1 MHETLFA
8 RAGLSLD
15 RLRSFR
21 EIVVAQGISAA
32 AQGEP
37 NRQSQLSRQL
47 RELETFFGTELLV
60 RGRGPLRLTPA
71 GAELNRLCGG
81 FLSAAE
87 EFLNTCAQAPIQL
100 TVGAGESLVH
110 WWLLPGLARQAAQPR
125 RWTFTFEN
133 LRNDEML
140 DRVLEASLDLAVTT
154 RPTDDNRLRAE
165 AVGSLDYG
173 LFVPRRLLTPRQ
185 GSDLKRV
192 LDDLPLAVL
201 SSPQGAIL
209 RALESEAARTRH
221 PLRIELRLSSY
232 PQLAMAV
239 REGMVA
245 AIMPTQATA
254 ALDGADYELLHPAF
268 LRKQSRKVWLV
279 WNRSLVEVRPAIA
292 AAAKQLKEALRG
304 REMK

>member
-1 MHETLFA
+1 MYETLFS

-21 EIVVAQGISAA
+21 EIVLAQGISAA
-32 AQGEP
+32 AQGDP

-71 GAELNRLCGG
+71 GAELNRLSGG
-81 FLSAAE
+81 FLGAAE

-110 WWLLPGLARQAAQPR
+110 WWLLPGLARQAAQKR

-140 DRVLEASLDLAVTT
+140 DRVLDASLDLAVTT
-154 RPTDDNRLRAE
+154 RPTEDNRLRAE
-165 AVGSLDYG
+165 AVGTLDHG
-173 LFVPRRLLTPRQ
+173 LFVPRRWLAGRPKL
-185 GSDLKRV
+185 DLKRA
-192 LDDLPLAVL
+192 LDELPLAVL
-201 SSPQGAIL
+201 NSRSGEIL
-209 RALESEAARTRH
+209 RALESEAARMRH

-245 AIMPTQATA
+245 AVMPTQASTA
-254 ALDGADYELLHPAF
+254 LAGADYELLHPAF
-268 LRKQSRKVWLV
+268 LKKQSRKVWLV
-279 WNRSLVEVRPAIA
+279 WNRSLAEVRPAIA
-292 AAAKQLKEALRG
+292 AAAQQLKAAL
-304 REMK
+304 K